1 MNYKIISYNSYNI
14 YQNNSYNSYNIY
26 IKIILTILTIYI
38 KIIHASCG
46 TLANYN
52 NIDIDWLID

>member
-1 MNYKIISYNSYNI
+1 MNCKIISYNSYNI

-26 IKIILTILTIYI
+26 QNNPCIMR
-38 KIIHASCG
+38 G